1 LAGVNP
7 IDCREAMGCGNIPR
21 LMFSKILVANRGEI
35 ACRVLRTCRRL
46 GIRTVAI
53 YSDADQGAL
62 HTTLADEAVRVG
74 PPPVKES
81 YLQIEAVVAAAKQTG
96 AQAVHP
102 GYGLLSERSAF
113 ARALGDAGV
122 IFIGPPPDVLDA
134 LGDKMKA
141 RHVAKAAGVASVP
154 GLDEPLP
161 LEDANALAIARD
173 HADRIGY
180 PIIIKAV
187 GGGGGIG
194 MQIVESSDK
203 LERAM
208 KTCADRARSAFGDAR
223 VYLERYIL
231 SPKHIEVQGLC
242 DGRGGVT
249 SLGERECS
257 VQRRHQKIVEESP
270 SPAPFFRE
278 SAGGARRKGIEE
290 AALEVFRHAG
300 YVGAGTCEF
309 VVGKD
314 GEAFFLEVN
323 ARLQVEHPVTEMCT
337 GVDLVEEQLR
347 IAAGDGWSAA
357 FSAGSP
363 QRRGHAIEVR
373 LYAEDPAKSF
383 APQPGKLDKLV
394 WPEAGADLR
403 VETGFRQGDTVTPFY
418 DPLLAKIVAHGA
430 DRVAAI
436 ERLDRALAS
445 TEVALVGP
453 KGPAQ
458 TNLAFLRKV
467 LASEPFRA
475 GTYDT
480 HFAEALAKE
489 K

>member
-1 LAGVNP
+1 
-7 IDCREAMGCGNIPR
+7 
-21 LMFSKILVANRGEI
+21 MFSKILIANRGEI
-35 ACRVLRTCRRL
+35 ACRVLVTCRRL

-53 YSDADQGAL
+53 YSDADQGAK
-62 HTTLADEAVRVG
+62 HAALADEAVRVG

-81 YLQIEAVVAAAKQTG
+81 YLQIDAVVAAAKQTG
-96 AQAVHP
+96 AQAIHP

-113 ARALGDAGV
+113 ARAVADAGIV
-122 IFIGPPPDVLDA
+122 FIGPPPDVLDA

-161 LEDANALAIARD
+161 VDDETSALTLSRD
-173 HADRIGY
+173 HGERIGY

-194 MQIVESSDK
+194 MQIVESADK

-223 VYLERYIL
+223 VYIEKYIA

-242 DGRGGVT
+242 DGRGGVM

-278 SAGGARRKGIEE
+278 SAGAARRTAVEE
-290 AALEVFRHAG
+290 AALKVFRHAG

-309 VVGKD
+309 IVGED
-314 GEAFFLEVN
+314 GQAYFLEVN

-347 IAAGDGWSAA
+347 IAAGEGYSQRLAEGPPA
-357 FSAGSP
+357 
-363 QRRGHAIEVR
+363 RRGHAVEVR
-373 LYAEDPAKSF
+373 VYAEDPSKSF
-383 APQPGKLDKLV
+383 APQPGKLEKLA

-418 DPLLAKIVAHGA
+418 DPLLAKIVAHGPTR
-430 DRVAAI
+430 DAAI
-436 ERLDRALAS
+436 ERLDRALGA
-445 TEVALVGP
+445 TTIELMGP

-458 TNLAFLRKV
+458 TNLTFLRQV
-467 LASEPFRA
+467 LASGPFRA

-480 HFAEALAKE
+480 HFAEALAKG

>member
-1 LAGVNP
+1 
-7 IDCREAMGCGNIPR
+7 
-21 LMFSKILVANRGEI
+21 MFSKILVANRGEI

-53 YSDADQGAL
+53 YSDADEGAL
-62 HTTLADEAVRVG
+62 HATLADEAVRVG
-74 PPPVKES
+74 PAPVKES
-81 YLQIEAVVAAAKQTG
+81 YLQIDAVVAAAKQTG
-96 AQAVHP
+96 AQAIHP

-113 ARALGDAGV
+113 ARAVAGSGIV
-122 IFIGPPPDVLDA
+122 FIGPPPDVLDA

-141 RHVAKAAGVASVP
+141 RQVAKAAGVASVP

-161 LEDANALAIARD
+161 LDDASALALARA
-173 HADRIGY
+173 HGERIGY

-194 MQIVESSDK
+194 MQIVESADK

-223 VYLERYIL
+223 VYLERYIV

-242 DGRGGVT
+242 DGRGGVM

-278 SAGGARRKGIEE
+278 AAGSARRSAVEE
-290 AALEVFRHAG
+290 AALQIFRHAG

-309 VVGKD
+309 IVGED
-314 GEAFFLEVN
+314 GQAFFLEVN

-347 IAAGDGWSAA
+347 IAAGEGWSEEL
-357 FSAGSP
+357 GKGP
-363 QRRGHAIEVR
+363 PTRRGHAVEVR

-383 APQPGKLDKLV
+383 APQPGKLQKLV
-394 WPEAGADLR
+394 WPEASADLR

-430 DRVAAI
+430 NREAAI
-436 ERLDRALAS
+436 ERLDRALAA
-445 TEVALVGP
+445 TDLELEGP
-453 KGPAQ
+453 KGPVQ
-458 TNLAFLRKV
+458 TNLAFLRRV
-467 LASEPFRA
+467 LESGPFRA

-480 HFAEALAKE
+480 HFAEALAKG